1 MMPNVKIYVDEAVYP
16 DCRDRLSGALRPIRD
31 MLCGDLAVDA
41 PACQFAVMPVLAM
54 PDLPPV
60 NVELAI
66 MPRPDRT
73 RAVLLGVCAKLRE
86 MVGAATGGHVAIR
99 VTTLDPET
107 YIALK

>member
-1 MMPNVKIYVDEAVYP
+1 MPNVKIYVDEGLYP
-16 DCRDRLSGALRPIRD
+16 ACRERLVAALGPILD
-31 MLCGDLAVDA
+31 MLCADLAVDR
-41 PACQFAVMPVLAM
+41 PACQMAVMPVLAM
-54 PDLPPV
+54 PGLPPV

-66 MPRPDRT
+66 MPRPERT
-73 RAVLLGVCAKLRE
+73 RVVLLGVCAKLRA